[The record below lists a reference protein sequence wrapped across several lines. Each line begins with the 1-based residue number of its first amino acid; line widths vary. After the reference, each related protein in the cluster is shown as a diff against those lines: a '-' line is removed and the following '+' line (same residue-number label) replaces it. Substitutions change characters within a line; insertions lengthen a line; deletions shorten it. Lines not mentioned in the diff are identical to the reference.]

1 MPLSSVWDTLSAMP
15 RIRSKVLF
23 LLALV
28 LVASCSRTPALFSEQ
43 NARAHV
49 QMLAGTIGSRP
60 PGTEAHARARAYVID
75 QLRLFGYE
83 VRLQETDARRPELGR
98 TARVSNIIGVLPGTR
113 REAIGLLSHY
123 DSRAD
128 TPGAGDNAFGVAVS
142 LEAARVIAAQAN
154 RQWTTY
160 VLVSDAEE
168 EGLMG
173 AAALM
178 SDAAVRDHLA
188 TYINVESTGAS
199 GPSMLFETGPAN
211 PWLIRPWARRAANPR
226 GGSFALEIYK
236 RLPNDTDFSI
246 LKRHEIPGLNFAIV
260 GDSYVYHTARD
271 TADRLSAKAL
281 RETGE
286 NVVAI
291 VTALQSSDIT
301 TRMPGDATY
310 FDVGGTAAVTYGVI
324 GFWITTVLALALGGL
339 AWVRVTRFLVVEEG
353 AGRWILGLFW
363 MLLAIAVTF
372 AAMVGA
378 VWALRAAREVY
389 HPWYARPDRLFL
401 MISAVGAASAWMM
414 ARAGRWIPSRAHG
427 LRHPAVAW
435 TYTLPVWILLSLA
448 ITWLAPAAAY
458 LWTLPLLAAGIAL
471 LVAPTRSDAA
481 VRAASVVVLAASATL
496 WMRDTIDLLRFLVAL
511 LGRMPFVTPVYAYPA
526 LIAAAGLMIV
536 PPFFAAVASA
546 TPLLRPALATG
557 VTLAAVA
564 VTSIA
569 AWMAPAYTHEQPL
582 RRYARVIQ
590 EPGATRALWQVG
602 SLEPGLDLGEGAPG
616 GWTTTSPE
624 VTSVPWGRIPQPFV
638 FSALTDP
645 LGPAPVTIGGYSAV
659 PTEGANG
666 TSLRVS
672 VLPKEPSASISFV
685 LPTGIVPARSNLP
698 GVLRSGRWTATFV
711 APPPEGIAWEATFA
725 GTTPQQLTAL
735 RVAVTTSGAPG
746 GTGWQRL
753 PSWMPQDHMV
763 WTAWSTWVLDPSV
776 PPPLEPVPPLR

>member
-1 MPLSSVWDTLSAMP
+1 MQ
-15 RIRSKVLF
+15 RIVRTAA
-23 LLALV
+23 LLVALV
-28 LVASCSRTPALFSEQ
+28 IAASCSRTPALFSEQ

-60 PGTEAHARARAYVID
+60 PGTEAHARARAYIID
-75 QLRLFGYE
+75 QLRIFGYE
-83 VRLQETDARRPELGR
+83 VRLQETDARRTELGR

-113 REAIGLLSHY
+113 REAVGLISHY

-142 LEAARVIAAQAN
+142 LEAARVIASTTD

-160 VLVSDAEE
+160 VLVTDAEE

-188 TYINVESTGAS
+188 AYINLESTGAS
-199 GPSMLFETGPAN
+199 SPSMLFETGPGN
-211 PWLIRPWARRAANPR
+211 PWLIRPWARRAAHPR
-226 GGSFALEIYK
+226 GGSFALEVYK

-246 LKRHEIPGLNFAIV
+246 LKRHEVPGLNFAIV

-271 TADRLSAKAL
+271 TPDRLSSKAL

-301 TRMPGDATY
+301 ARVPGEANY
-310 FDVGGTAAVTYGVI
+310 FDIGGTVAVSYG
-324 GFWITTVLALALGGL
+324 GFGFGLTTVLAIGLGGM
-339 AWVRVTRFLVVEEG
+339 AWVRVTRFLVMEEG

-363 MLLAIAVTF
+363 MLLALVVTI

-401 MISAVGAASAWMM
+401 MIAAIGAASAWMM
-414 ARAGRWIPSRAHG
+414 ARAGRWIPSRARG

-435 TYTLPVWILLSLA
+435 TYTLPVWILLSLGM
-448 ITWLAPAAAY
+448 TWLAPAAAY
-458 LWTLPLLAAGIAL
+458 LWTLPLLTAGIVL
-471 LVAPTRSDAA
+471 LIAPARSDAA
-481 VRAASVVVLAASATL
+481 VRAASVVVLAAAATL
-496 WMRDTIDLLRFLVAL
+496 WTRDTVDLLRFMVAVF
-511 LGRMPFVTPVYAYPA
+511 GRLPFVTPVYAYPA
-526 LIAAAGLMIV
+526 LIAAAGIMIV
-536 PPFFAAVASA
+536 PPVFAAAASP
-546 TPLLRPALATG
+546 TPLLRPTLATAFA
-557 VTLAAVA
+557 LAAVA
-564 VTSIA
+564 VTSIS
-569 AWMAPAYTHEQPL
+569 AWMAPAYTYEQPL

-590 EPGATRALWQVG
+590 EPGAARAVWQVG
-602 SLEPGLDLGEGAPG
+602 SLEPGLDLGDGAPG
-616 GWTTTSPE
+616 GWTTTAPE
-624 VTSVPWGRIPQPFV
+624 VASIPWGRISQPFV
-638 FSALTDP
+638 FSTLADP
-645 LGPAPVTIGGYSAV
+645 LGPAPVSIGGYSAV
-659 PTEGANG
+659 PTEGATG
-666 TSLRVS
+666 TSLRVT
-672 VLPKEPSASISFV
+672 VLPKEPSVSISFV
-685 LPTGIVPARSNLP
+685 LPAGIVPARSNLP

-725 GTTPQQLTAL
+725 GATPPQLAGL
-735 RVAVTTSGAPG
+735 RVAVTTSGVPG

-753 PSWMPQDHMV
+753 APWMPQDRMV
-763 WTAWSTWVLDPSV
+763 WTAWATWVLDPTV
-776 PPPLEPVPPLR
+776 PLPLEPDAPLR